1 MLPTFWFDTIALVA
15 NTEDSTDFWHKAYHI
30 NPGQH
35 ISGGASFLTIG
46 RNNDPNIWFNQWSA
60 FLGFCAG
67 DTNGGFA
74 FDPFVKVIKVFGGTW
89 AATDTVWQD
98 EIVLKSQLTS
108 TTYCADNSLITE
120 AIFN

>member
-1 MLPTFWFDTIALVA
+1 MISALA
-15 NTEDSTDFWHKAYHI
+15 DTEDSTEFWHKAYHI

-35 ISGGASFLTIG
+35 VSGGTSFLTIG
-46 RNNDPNIWFNQWSA
+46 RNNNPNPWFSQWSV
-60 FLGFCAG
+60 FLGFCSG

-74 FDPFVKVIKVFGGTW
+74 FAPFQNSIKVFGGTW
-89 AATDTVWQD
+89 AATDNVWQD
-98 EIVLKSQLTS
+98 EIVLQSQLTS